1 MTLRRTAVGL
11 CFGTAVALAAAA
23 CSGSSGTTATSAP
36 SPVDTQSSA
45 DTGGA
50 GGASGSSS
58 PAGTGSTDNTGAS
71 DTTGATDTTA
81 GSGNTDGA
89 SASSATGGSQ
99 SSSAPIGPVVDG
111 GTFTVSI
118 PADPGNLDPQGSAG
132 TINFQMAR
140 FGYDYL
146 LNQDADG
153 KLQSGVAASW
163 KVSGP
168 KITFTMEK
176 GVTCADGSPFTA
188 ADAAANID
196 YVGDPKNKSPLL
208 GAYLPAGAKA
218 TADAAGTVTVTTP
231 KIAPFVLQGL
241 ANLPMVCAKGMANRK
256 SLAQAT
262 SGSGPYQLSEAVPGD
277 HYTYQKRDGYT
288 WGPGGAATATP
299 GLPATVIFK
308 VVANETTAANLLL
321 SGGLSAA
328 TVIGPDSARL
338 EAAKLFSAG
347 AEGVTGEM
355 WFNHASNKPGAD
367 PAVRKALTS
376 ALDLTQLA
384 KVLTA
389 GRGGPGTTFSTVAP
403 VACPG
408 NSVGPALP
416 AHDLA
421 AAGQELDAAGWTKAG
436 DFRAKK
442 GVPLAVTFI
451 YTTALGTGGSAAAE
465 LAAQVWKQLGVQ
477 VTVKPQDDTAIQT
490 TVFSTGDWD
499 IAWLPLNVNSPDQA
513 VGFLSGPVP
522 PDGTNF
528 AHVDNAAYNSLV
540 AKASAVAGTAGCTDW
555 LAAESEIVKAADV
568 IPFANLTTKVYGKNT
583 HFELA
588 GAIVP
593 TSIRMLA
600 G

>member
-11 CFGTAVALAAAA
+11 CIGTAVTLAAAS
-23 CSGSSGTTATSAP
+23 CSSSSGTTATSGP
-36 SPVDTQSSA
+36 TTGPVDTQSPA

-50 GGASGSSS
+50 GGASVASSPDDTGSAGGTDSTGSASGSADTAGSTASSSGSSS
-58 PAGTGSTDNTGAS
+58 
-71 DTTGATDTTA
+71 
-81 GSGNTDGA
+81 
-89 SASSATGGSQ
+89 SA
-99 SSSAPIGPVVDG
+99 IGPVVEG
-111 GTFTVSI
+111 GTFTLAI
-118 PADPGNLDPQGSAG
+118 TADPGNLDPQGSAG
-132 TINFQMAR
+132 NINLQMSR
-140 FGYDYL
+140 FAYDFL

-153 KLQSGVAASW
+153 KLKSGVATAW

-168 KITFTMEK
+168 TVVFTLKK

-188 ADAAANID
+188 ADAAANLT

-208 GAYLPAGAKA
+208 GTYLPAGSKA
-218 TADAAGTVTVTTP
+218 TADAAAGTVTLTTP

-241 ANLPMVCAKGMANRK
+241 ANLPMVCTKGMANRK
-256 SLAQAT
+256 SLAQAS
-262 SGSGPYQLSEAVPGD
+262 SGSGPYQLTEAVPGD
-277 HYTYQKRDGYT
+277 HYTYAKRAGYA
-288 WGPGGAATATP
+288 WGPGGADTATP
-299 GLPATVIFK
+299 GLPNSVIFK
-308 VVANETTAANLLL
+308 VVSNETTAANLLL

-328 TVIGPDSARL
+328 AIIGPDVARL
-338 EAAKLFSAG
+338 EAAKLFSVG
-347 AEGVTGEM
+347 AESVTGEM
-355 WFNHASNKPGAD
+355 WFNQASGRPGAD
-367 PAVRKALTS
+367 PAVRLALTS

-384 KVLTA
+384 KVITS
-389 GRGGPGTTFSTVAP
+389 GRGGPGTTFSTIAP

-421 AAGQELDAAGWTKAG
+421 KAGQDLDAAGWPMGAG
-436 DFRAKK
+436 GIRAKSGK
-442 GVPLAVTFI
+442 PLAVTFV
-451 YTTALGTGGSAAAE
+451 YTTGLGTGGAAAAE

-499 IAWLPLNVNSPDQA
+499 IAWLPLNLNSPDQA

-522 PDGTNF
+522 PAGTNF
-528 AHVDNAAYNSLV
+528 AHIDNAAYNGLA
-540 AKASAVAGTAGCTDW
+540 AKAAAITGTAGCTDW
-555 LAAESEIVKAADV
+555 LAAESAIVKVADV
-568 IPFANLTTKVYGKNT
+568 VPFANLTAKIYGKNT
-583 HFELA
+583 RFDLA